1 MQPITAIFI
10 LLTMKALLLSAACI
24 NQTAPQETA
33 APYPAGPSGPGVF
46 LTTPSPT
53 LPTMTPPAAAATVTT
68 TLVPMTPIQINDIIS
83 LDNNLYYVYAEDS
96 SVYYLREVEENADG
110 SGTRTPGHLPEQE
123 SDNPL
128 TMSTPTPVI
137 LTMSIRMARM
147 PSGYDNQLMKTPGPT
162 TEKNIPGLPQNTGTG
177 CGTRNI
183 MYERMSPTEYKRNF

>member
-33 APYPAGPSGPGVF
+33 APAPVAPSGPGVF

-110 SGTRTPGHLPEQE
+110 SGYVYAGA
-123 SDNPL
+123 S
-128 TMSTPTPVI
+128 
-137 LTMSIRMARM
+137 A
-147 PSGYDNQLMKTPGPT
+147 
-162 TEKNIPGLPQNTGTG
+162 GTG
-177 CGTRNI
+177 IRQSLDYVNTHARYLDHVDPYGSDAVRSKTT
-183 MYERMSPTEYKRNF
+183 S